1 MADKQTIGVYDAK
14 ADDYAR
20 INKSDGPGRILS
32 RFIGALPKGA
42 LVLDLGCG
50 PGLDAR
56 PMLDAGLRVEA
67 MDASPAMVE
76 LALSHGVNARLGAF
90 SDLTAQDRYDGI
102 WASFSLLHAP
112 RADMPGHLSAIKR
125 ALKPGGLLQIA
136 VKTGEGEARDKLG
149 RFYTY
154 YMPDELC
161 ALLDTTGLTPQ
172 EITKGRD
179 TGLDGTPSDWVSV
192 AAHG

>member
-1 MADKQTIGVYDAK
+1 MTDKQTIGVYDDK
-14 ADDYAR
+14 AQDYAR
-20 INKSDGPGRILS
+20 INKSDGPGRILN
-32 RFIGALPKGA
+32 RFITALPKGG

-56 PMLDAGLRVEA
+56 PMMDAGLRVEA
-67 MDASPAMVE
+67 LDASPAMVE
-76 LALSHGVNARLGAF
+76 LALSQGVNARLGTF
-90 SDLTAQDRYDGI
+90 SDLTAQARYDGI

-112 RADMPGHLSAIKR
+112 RADMPAHLAAIKR
-125 ALKPGGLLQIA
+125 ALKPGGLLELA
-136 VKTGEGEARDKLG
+136 VKTGTGEARDKLG

-154 YMPDELC
+154 YMPDELTG
-161 ALLDTTGLTPQ
+161 LLDAAGLTTQ

-179 TGLDGTPSDWVSV
+179 TGLDGAPSDWVSV